1 MAMDNEKIRYKK
13 TRKQIAAKG
22 VHMNGNG
29 QCKDQVHKDKKIN
42 CCKSSH
48 KWQWP
53 VQRSSTERLENMCAA
68 KGNHTNGNGQ
78 CKDQVQK
85 DKKTNCCKQSS
96 HKWQQTVQRSST

>member
-78 CKDQVQK
+78 
-85 DKKTNCCKQSS
+85 
-96 HKWQQTVQRSST
+96 